1 MKAKEI
7 REKSSA
13 EVTQLRTKLE
23 RELMDAH
30 FHKATGQLKDKTR
43 VGKLRRDIAR
53 IITITREK
61 Q

>member
-1 MKAKEI
+1 
-7 REKSSA
+7 
-13 EVTQLRTKLE
+13 
-23 RELMDAH
+23 MDAH

-43 VGKLRRDIAR
+43 ISKLRRDIAR